1 MQQANDQCR
10 RFRFGVFEAD
20 LQFGRLTKHGKRIRL
35 QEQPFRLLVMLLEK
49 PGELVTREELRGG
62 LWPRTTVDFDH
73 GLNKAISKV
82 RDALGDSAENPRFI
96 ETVARRGY
104 RFLADVAA
112 VHDGQPETVAGHLAI
127 HEEPGPLQPID
138 AVISPR
144 RPLRALAWWL
154 SGFGL
159 VLVLAIALA
168 WALYPWRQ
176 AEAKVRSLA
185 VLPLANL
192 SGDASQDYLA
202 DGTTEEL
209 ITDLGRSARR
219 G

>member
-1 MQQANDQCR
+1 MR
-10 RFRFGVFEAD
+10 S
-20 LQFGRLTKHGKRIRL
+20 
-35 QEQPFRLLVMLLEK
+35 P
-49 PGELVTREELRGG
+49 P
-62 LWPRTTVDFDH
+62 P
-73 GLNKAISKV
+73 S
-82 RDALGDSAENPRFI
+82 
-96 ETVARRGY
+96 
-104 RFLADVAA
+104 
-112 VHDGQPETVAGHLAI
+112 
-127 HEEPGPLQPID
+127 QPID

-168 WALYPWRQ
+168 WTLYPWTQ

-185 VLPLANL
+185 VLPLENL

-202 DGTTEEL
+202 DGMKEEL
-209 ITDLGRSARR
+209 ITDLGRSARC